1 MNSFYYL
8 RMLRFKDW
16 VPGFFWVPIL
26 GAVLIS
32 SSLKLIF
39 IIAIISFCT
48 LAYAFVINNYFDV
61 GIDKKHKRKIKTNK
75 NPLAQGLVTQRGT
88 LIIIGFLLFSPLALA
103 AQVNFNGFIFVI
115 LSVIAST
122 LYSIKHIRF
131 KEKSG
136 IDLITHGFMFGLF
149 PVLAGAILAG
159 GSINF
164 PLLFI
169 GFLFFLVNCSAL
181 LSHQIIDY
189 EEDLGNTRNTAI
201 KIGRKMSFISLI
213 LLQFVFLLCFMI
225 MLRHFTVEWWVYY
238 LFIFLLFWI
247 PLDCIRRARSTF
259 NIQPV
264 IEIPQE

>member
-1 MNSFYYL
+1 
-8 RMLRFKDW
+8 MLRPRDW

-26 GAVLIS
+26 GAILVS

-48 LAYAFVINNYFDV
+48 LAYAFVINNYFDIE
-61 GIDKKHKRKIKTNK
+61 IDKKHKRKVKTNK
-75 NPLAQGLVTQRGT
+75 NPLAQDLVTQRGT
-88 LIIIGFLLFSPLALA
+88 LIIIGFLLFSHLALA
-103 AQVNFNGFIFVI
+103 AQVNLNGFIFVA
-115 LSVIAST
+115 LSVITST

-136 IDLITHGFMFGLF
+136 IDLATHGLMFGLF
-149 PVLAGAILAG
+149 PFLAGAILAG

-189 EEDLGNTRNTAI
+189 EEDLGNTKNTAI

-213 LLQFVFLLCFMI
+213 LLQFVFLLCFMV
-225 MLRHFTVEWWVYY
+225 MLRYFTVEWWVYY
-238 LFIFLLFWI
+238 LFMFLLFWI
-247 PLDCIRRARSTF
+247 PLDCIRRAKSTS
-259 NIQPV
+259 NIQLV
-264 IEIPQE
+264 VKIPQE